1 MNGEKRYP
9 ALHWLPS
16 SGSWE
21 EAVLSWPEQVQLAFR
36 RVPATRQGPADKG
49 GDGPAQQIAGSTDPA
64 SLRAPA
70 AGEKPR

>member
-1 MNGEKRYP
+1 MNGERTYR
-9 ALHWLPS
+9 ALHWLPT

-36 RVPATRQGPADKG
+36 RVPAARQGPADKG
-49 GDGPAQQIAGSTDPA
+49 GDGLGQQTDVSTDPA